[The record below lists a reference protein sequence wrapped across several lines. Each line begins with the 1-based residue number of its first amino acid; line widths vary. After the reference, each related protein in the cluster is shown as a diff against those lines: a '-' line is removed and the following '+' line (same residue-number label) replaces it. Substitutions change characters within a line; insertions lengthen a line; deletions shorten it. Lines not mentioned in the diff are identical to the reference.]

1 MTSTPPRASAARVSG
16 VAVAAVFVAGMLGSA
31 LRYSLGVL
39 IPNSTTEFPT
49 ATLIINVVGAFALG
63 YLTSRLWPTAPVWLR
78 AALGPGLLGSFTT
91 FSAVMV
97 ALVTL
102 AEDDQFALAALYLI
116 ATLVVGFGAAGLG
129 LWIGRRR

>member
-102 AEDDQFALAALYLI
+102 AEDDQFAVAALYLI